1 MSEIRRGEIFYISR
15 GGVTSHGNEQYAD
28 RPAVVVSNDK
38 NNENSGVIEVVYMT
52 TQPKTDLPTHVTV
65 RSTGR
70 ISTVLCEQV
79 YSVAVERVGAYIGQ
93 CSDAEMQ
100 NIDIALMISLQLD
113 GNTKTSKKY
122 TETIA
127 KQEEEIKGL
136 REQLASAKE
145 DAAKWQNYQWQQEKQ
160 EAAVKPEQ
168 MQTASVTQSEALIR
182 AETERDT
189 YKALYEQLFNK
200 LVNGGAA

>member
-1 MSEIRRGEIFYISR
+1 MTSDEERYSISAE
-15 GGVTSHGNEQYAD
+15 GGVTTHGNEQFAD

-79 YSVAVERVGAYIGQ
+79 YSVAVERVGTYIGQ

-127 KQEEEIKGL
+127 KQQEEIKGL

-145 DAAKWQNYQWQQEKQ
+145 DAAKWQNYQWQQDKA
-160 EAAVKPEQ
+160 EATVTPEII
-168 MQTASVTQSEALIR
+168 TETEALIR